1 MPPIISPTHRL
12 HQNPTQKG
20 RNVNQTLYLVRHGK
34 ATGQAPEAPL
44 TSEGIAQAQML
55 AEFLSGGPID
65 QIVSSPFTR
74 AVQSIEPLAKRLGL
88 EIKTDDRLIEAALST
103 IDYPDWLD
111 RLRSTFSDFDLSFE
125 GGESGRAATAR
136 AVAAIKDALQS
147 GADSTML
154 VTHGR
159 LMALILKHFDP
170 EYGFEDW
177 RNLSAPDVYRVTMK
191 DGGSDVE
198 RLWK

>member
-1 MPPIISPTHRL
+1 MNR
-12 HQNPTQKG
+12 
-20 RNVNQTLYLVRHGK
+20 TLYLVRHCQ

-44 TSEGIAQAQML
+44 TSEGLAQAQML
-55 AEFLSGGPID
+55 AEFLSGSSIER
-65 QIVSSPFTR
+65 IVSSPFTR
-74 AVQSIEPLAKRLGL
+74 AVQSIEPLAQRLGL
-88 EIKTDDRLIEAALST
+88 EIKMDGRLIEAALST

-136 AVAAIKDALQS
+136 AVAAMSDALQS
-147 GADSTML
+147 GTDSTL
-154 VTHGR
+154 IVTHGR
-159 LMALILKHFDP
+159 LMTLILKHFDP
-170 EYGFEDW
+170 TYGFEDW
-177 RNLSAPDVYRVTMK
+177 RKLSAPDVYRVTLK

>member
-1 MPPIISPTHRL
+1 
-12 HQNPTQKG
+12 
-20 RNVNQTLYLVRHGK
+20 VNQTLYLVRHAK

-44 TSEGIAQAQML
+44 TSEGVAQAQTL
-55 AEFLSGGPID
+55 AEFLSGGSID

-74 AVQSIEPLAKRLGL
+74 AVQSIEPLAERLGL
-88 EIKTDDRLIEAALST
+88 EIKMDERLIEAALST

-111 RLRSTFSDFDLSFE
+111 RLRATFSDFDLSFE
-125 GGESGRAATAR
+125 GGESSRTATAR
-136 AVAAIKDALQS
+136 AVAAINDALRS
-147 GADSTML
+147 GTDSTL
-154 VTHGR
+154 TVTHGR
-159 LMALILKHFDP
+159 LMTLILKHFDP

-177 RNLSAPDVYRVTMK
+177 MNLGSPDVYRVTMK